1 MNSVILILTSILSIV
16 YYLKMYIYLM
26 ANYYDFIFYTVKL
39 FVYLCIGD
47 NFYFFI
53 KLDLFN

>member
-1 MNSVILILTSILSIV
+1 MNSVILILISILSIV

-39 FVYLCIGD
+39 FV
-47 NFYFFI
+47 
-53 KLDLFN
+53 